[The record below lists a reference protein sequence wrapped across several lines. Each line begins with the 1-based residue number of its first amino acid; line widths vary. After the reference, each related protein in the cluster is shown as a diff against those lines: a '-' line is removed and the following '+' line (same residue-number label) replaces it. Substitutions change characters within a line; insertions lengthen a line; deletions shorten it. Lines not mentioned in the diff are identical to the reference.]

1 MADGAATVE
10 RPILEVLADRPERRG
25 WRAST
30 EAGPADR
37 LPASAT
43 DATARLEALRAAIGG
58 FGPGASVARVK
69 LGLPALDEALGGGL
83 PRGALHEIAAVDGSA
98 AATGFAAFLLG
109 RLAAAARRPV
119 LWMPG
124 ADIYA
129 PGLIRYG
136 LEPNRLLLANF
147 RRPQALLRALEEGL
161 RCIGLAAV
169 LGETDE
175 VDLTASRR
183 LQLAA
188 ETHDVACLLLRRSA
202 ARTASAAVTRWQVWS
217 ASAHGT
223 KPRWR
228 VSLLRCRSGRTGD
241 WLLEG
246 CRETGGLV
254 VAAALGDRP
263 DQDRVAAR

>member
-1 MADGAATVE
+1 MADGVATME
-10 RPILEVLADRPERRG
+10 RPILEILADRPERSERPML
-25 WRAST
+25 
-30 EAGPADR
+30 AGPPER
-37 LPASAT
+37 PP
-43 DATARLEALRAAIGG
+43 ATADAAARLATLKAAIGG
-58 FGPGASVARVK
+58 FGPGAATARVK

-124 ADIYA
+124 TDIYA
-129 PGLIRYG
+129 PGLARYG
-136 LEPNRLLLANF
+136 LEPSRLLLADF

-161 RCIGLAAV
+161 RCPGLAAV
-169 LGETDE
+169 LGETEE

-188 ETHDVACLLLRRSA
+188 ETHGVACLLLRRSA

-217 ASAHGT
+217 ASTHGT

-263 DQDRVAAR
+263 AQDRVAAR